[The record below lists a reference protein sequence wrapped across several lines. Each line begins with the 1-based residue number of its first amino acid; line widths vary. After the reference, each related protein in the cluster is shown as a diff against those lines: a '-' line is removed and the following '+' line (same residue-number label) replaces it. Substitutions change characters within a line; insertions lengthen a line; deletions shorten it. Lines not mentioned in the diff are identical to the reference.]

1 MCIALFWYYKV
12 THLPGNK
19 VEYFWSVDTTIH
31 LFGVRFLIMF
41 VVSFI
46 LFLILLPFNVVLL
59 FPRLLSRFEFVST
72 FKPLLDTYVGSFKD
86 KFSFWTGFLLLV
98 RVIVLGLSTL
108 YGDGSLLSIGVLMGG
123 LLCIKGSTHP
133 FKNEIKNI
141 QESLLLFILMV
152 IHVAPLYKHNSLGL
166 TISQVLLTIG
176 VVYLIVALT
185 VHCIMFRCRNVIYYY
200 TKRVYTMAC
209 SKIVVKRN
217 DNIELNHL
225 TSEVPEVTHNYKEF
239 QEPLIGLDE

>member
-1 MCIALFWYYKV
+1 M
-12 THLPGNK
+12 
-19 VEYFWSVDTTIH
+19 
-31 LFGVRFLIMF
+31 
-41 VVSFI
+41 
-46 LFLILLPFNVVLL
+46 
-59 FPRLLSRFEFVST
+59 ST

-98 RVIVLGLSTL
+98 RVIAFGLSTL
-108 YGDGSLLSIGVLMGG
+108 SEYGSFLAISVLLGV
-123 LLCIKGSTHP
+123 LLCIQGSTHP

-166 TISQVLLTIG
+166 TVLLTIG

-185 VHCIMFRCRNVIYYY
+185 VHCIMFRCKNIIYYY

-209 SKIVVKRN
+209 SKIVVKQN
-217 DNIELNHL
+217 DNIELHRL
-225 TSEVPEVTHNYKEF
+225 SSEVPEVTYNYKEF
-239 QEPLIGLDE
+239 QEPLIGLDK